1 MDVFIFS
8 PSFST
13 LKKHCGNCV
22 DGERLADCLFVVQFF
37 SRLVFA
43 GVGPQAGVAAR
54 LAFIHYYFVGRPATR
69 AKKKNKPSVYTDRLA
84 PVMWEG
90 WEKNRLQVRLA
101 STQPIRE
108 HLLVVAYDGEEEVGW
123 RAGPLLSISSGSWHR
138 RWLRNSRLLS
148 LVSRFFFSLRVLVV
162 VRLLASS
169 LFMEKSMWNCV
180 RVLIYDSSINF
191 SSQKKKIP
199 NGTRFVSWLDTMRS
213 HWTLRSKTPHNNT
226 KFVFFLLRSIHAC
239 PPP

>member
-1 MDVFIFS
+1 M
-8 PSFST
+8 
-13 LKKHCGNCV
+13 
-22 DGERLADCLFVVQFF
+22 
-37 SRLVFA
+37 
-43 GVGPQAGVAAR
+43 
-54 LAFIHYYFVGRPATR
+54 
-69 AKKKNKPSVYTDRLA
+69 YTDRLA

-180 RVLIYDSSINF
+180 RVLIYDSSINY
-191 SSQKKKIP
+191 SSQKKKKY
-199 NGTRFVSWLDTMRS
+199 RMELDLFRD
-213 HWTLRSKTPHNNT
+213 WTPCDPIGRYVVRHHTT
-226 KFVFFLLRSIHAC
+226 IQKFVFFLLRSIHAC